1 MFLPDNGSSQFYFY
15 NIILSK
21 YNYSGNE
28 IISFLDNP
36 SARKTNNISPTKPS
50 PISIKQF
57 RINIKIIHLHFF
69 DANLH
74 I

>member
-28 IISFLDNP
+28 IISYLDNP
-36 SARKTNNISPTKPS
+36 SARKTHIISPTKPS

-57 RINIKIIHLHFF
+57 RININIIHLHFF